1 MKLFWKFFFCIM
13 IVTQICFSIGCYALI
28 QTNFKDS
35 LKREIE
41 STYNE
46 NDMVYSLFSFN
57 YSILRY
63 EYYDEESANNQLSS
77 LLSYQTMRTE
87 TPFQIETDSKV
98 MINYKYFDNKYN
110 TELKKS
116 LKNNQRVYKVISKDG
131 HYYINCIRRIQ
142 FDKINYFI
150 GNYHQI
156 DDLFINRS
164 QQFQLFSILMIFIF
178 IVNVVV
184 SFVLSW
190 WLTRPLN
197 QLSSA
202 TKSLANHNY
211 NVYLPVS
218 NKDEIGE
225 LSRDFLFMAEQIQ
238 NYIEELKGYN
248 QKQEMFI
255 GNFTHELKTPLTSII
270 GYADMLRSKKV
281 SEHELI
287 LSANQIVLEGR
298 RLESISKKLM
308 DLIVLKKHDFQ
319 FYKTSTTLF
328 LNEIAD
334 TISPVLKKANIQFS
348 IEIDEG
354 EIYIEKDLMKTV
366 CLNLIDNAKNA
377 IEENGE
383 IRLQGI
389 KKDKEYH
396 IIISDNGKGISEED
410 IHKITEAFYMVDKSR
425 TREHGGAGL
434 GLAIVNEIVNLHHAS
449 IHFDSVLTK
458 GTQVTLILKEGKHD

>member
-116 LKNNQRVYKVISKDG
+116 LKNNQRVYKVISKDN

-270 GYADMLRSKKV
+270 
-281 SEHELI
+281 
-287 LSANQIVLEGR
+287 
-298 RLESISKKLM
+298 
-308 DLIVLKKHDFQ
+308 
-319 FYKTSTTLF
+319 
-328 LNEIAD
+328 
-334 TISPVLKKANIQFS
+334 
-348 IEIDEG
+348 
-354 EIYIEKDLMKTV
+354 
-366 CLNLIDNAKNA
+366 
-377 IEENGE
+377 
-383 IRLQGI
+383 
-389 KKDKEYH
+389 
-396 IIISDNGKGISEED
+396 
-410 IHKITEAFYMVDKSR
+410 
-425 TREHGGAGL
+425 
-434 GLAIVNEIVNLHHAS
+434 
-449 IHFDSVLTK
+449 
-458 GTQVTLILKEGKHD
+458 